1 MNHLALSA
9 PSRSLALANND
20 AIERILVGA
29 PLSAVAA
36 LALSR
41 LDATEPADQVLSYL
55 EPVRDPS
62 GAVVGFLS
70 IPCAA

>member
-1 MNHLALSA
+1 MNQLSLSVH
-9 PSRSLALANND
+9 SRSLAPANND
-20 AIERILVGA
+20 VIERILVAA

-36 LALSR
+36 IALSR
-41 LDATEPADQVLSYL
+41 LDAASEPADLSYL

-62 GAVVGFLS
+62 GAVIGFVT